1 MSLEERNYGTVLL
14 VIKVN
19 SKIYPVTDLRYTIS
33 KEKTRIHT
41 VHSHNRGVF
50 HGPLEVEFTIR
61 MLDIGEEL
69 PEITSIMLQNKQFS
83 LEVGIYKPTEPVEW
97 SFKSLIFERCYV
109 TRQEVSNINPRN
121 LHDVMLQCIA
131 LDYTQEAEATGL
143 KESYSE
149 L

>member
-1 MSLEERNYGTVLL
+1 MSLEDRNFGTVLL

-19 SKIYPVTDLRYTIS
+19 QKVYPVTDFRYTIS
-33 KEKTRIHT
+33 KEKSRIHT
-41 VHSHNRGVF
+41 VHAHNRGVF
-50 HGPLEVEFTIR
+50 HGPLEIEFTIR

-69 PEITSIMLQNKQFS
+69 GQITSMMLNNTQFS
-83 LEVGIYKPTEPVEW
+83 LEVGKFRATDTDEW
-97 SFKSLIFERCYV
+97 TFLSLIFERCYV

-131 LDYTQEAEATGL
+131 LDYSHKPVSTGVQE
-143 KESYSE
+143 SFSE